1 MASKSKDKQGKQKK
15 SIQLDLPQR
24 NTDNNW
30 IAVMG
35 DLYSKL
41 GAVICNEEVSNVS
54 DRIEYMV
61 HLIISTIT
69 DSEEREEI
77 REDLIKE
84 VESIL
89 NNGAPPD
96 KARKQITIA
105 CLKRLGKVT
114 DYADMSMGISH
125 KLEIGEF

>member
-1 MASKSKDKQGKQKK
+1 MSKQKSKENKEKK
-15 SIQLDLPQR
+15 PIQLDLPQR
-24 NTDNNW
+24 NTDSNW

-41 GAVICNEEVSNVS
+41 GGVICNEEVSNVS
-54 DRIEYMV
+54 DRVEYMV

-69 DSEEREEI
+69 DTEERDQI
-77 REDLIKE
+77 RNELIQE

-89 NNGAPPD
+89 SNGTPPD

-105 CLKRLGKVT
+105 CLKRLGNVT
-114 DYADMSMGISH
+114 DFTDQSMGISR